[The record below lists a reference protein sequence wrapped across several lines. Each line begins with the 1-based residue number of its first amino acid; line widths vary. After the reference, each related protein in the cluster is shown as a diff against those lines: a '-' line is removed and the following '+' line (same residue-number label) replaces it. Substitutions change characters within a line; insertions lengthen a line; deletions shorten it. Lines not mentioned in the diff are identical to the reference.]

1 MWLCTAC
8 VAAALLIGIAPAHA
22 DGTVEAPRAPARG
35 ARKALPKAPPRAM
48 PKALPRSSPKAPPK
62 APLKALP
69 QAPLKSLPT
78 VLPEAPPEAP
88 PAGPLKAMPEMPP
101 KASPEAAPEEAPA
114 TSPDAPIEAGQLEVE
129 YYQVEVNTPGVTLGT
144 IEPIDP
150 DDADIDFASNFYLDL
165 ESRRANLR
173 LAGFDNEL
181 ALDWDMRARNLK
193 LRLAGG
199 HMGTFFIAVDGDI
212 TLRKK
217 PTIDAR
223 LILAIAGQKLEL
235 DLPKFRVDA
244 KMREG
249 ELQMEF
255 VVPLIDGGF

>member
-1 MWLCTAC
+1 MWSCTAC

-22 DGTVEAPRAPARG
+22 DEAAEAPAE
-35 ARKALPKAPPRAM
+35 ALPAVPVNALPEA
-48 PKALPRSSPKAPPK
+48 PKA
-62 APLKALP
+62 
-69 QAPLKSLPT
+69 
-78 VLPEAPPEAP
+78 LPEAPPA
-88 PAGPLKAMPEMPP
+88 
-101 KASPEAAPEEAPA
+101 ASPEA
-114 TSPDAPIEAGQLEVE
+114 PIEAAKLDVEPYQL
-129 YYQVEVNTPGVTLGT
+129 EVNTPGVTLGT
-144 IEPIDP
+144 VEPAGP
-150 DDADIDFASNFYLDL
+150 DDVDVDFASNFASNFYLDL

-199 HMGTFFIAVDGDI
+199 HMGTFFIAIDGDI
-212 TLRKK
+212 TLRRK

-223 LILAIAGQKLEL
+223 LILAVGGQKLEL

-244 KMREG
+244 RLREG
-249 ELQMEF
+249 DLQMEF

>member
-1 MWLCTAC
+1 MWSCTAC

-22 DGTVEAPRAPARG
+22 DDVAPAP
-35 ARKALPKAPPRAM
+35 A
-48 PKALPRSSPKAPPK
+48 
-62 APLKALP
+62 
-69 QAPLKSLPT
+69 
-78 VLPEAPPEAP
+78 EAP
-88 PAGPLKAMPEMPP
+88 PAAPPQVPSKALPEAP
-101 KASPEAAPEEAPA
+101 KASPEAAPEAV
-114 TSPDAPIEAGQLEVE
+114 PDAPIEAATLDVE
-129 YYQVEVNTPGVTLGT
+129 HYQVEVNTPGVTLGT
-144 IEPIDP
+144 VEPVDP
-150 DDADIDFASNFYLDL
+150 DDGEIDFASNFYLDL

-199 HMGTFFIAVDGDI
+199 HMGTFFVAIDGDI
-212 TLRKK
+212 TLRRK

-223 LILAIAGQKLEL
+223 LILAVGGQKLEL

-244 KMREG
+244 KLREG
-249 ELQMEF
+249 DLQMEF

>member
-1 MWLCTAC
+1 MWSCTAC

-22 DGTVEAPRAPARG
+22 DGTVDGPRAPVRA
-35 ARKALPKAPPRAM
+35 ARKALPKAPPRAV
-48 PKALPRSSPKAPPK
+48 PRPSPKSPPR
-62 APLKALP
+62 
-69 QAPLKSLPT
+69 APLKSLPAA
-78 VLPEAPPEAP
+78 LPASLPQAPIKPLPQPLPEAP

-101 KASPEAAPEEAPA
+101 KASPEAAPEEALA
-114 TSPDAPIEAGQLEVE
+114 TSPDAPIEAGKLEVE

>member
-1 MWLCTAC
+1 MWSCTAC
-8 VAAALLIGIAPAHA
+8 VAATLLIGVTTAHA
-22 DGTVEAPRAPARG
+22 DKAKSMSPGTSPGALPATLPAALPPPPPPAPSTAPA
-35 ARKALPKAPPRAM
+35 AALPEP
-48 PKALPRSSPKAPPK
+48 PPK
-62 APLKALP
+62 
-69 QAPLKSLPT
+69 T
-78 VLPEAPPEAP
+78 LPEP
-88 PAGPLKAMPEMPP
+88 KP
-101 KASPEAAPEEAPA
+101 KASPEA
-114 TSPDAPIEAGQLEVE
+114 PIEAGKLDVE
-129 YYQVEVNTPGVTLGT
+129 HYQVEVNTGGVTLGT
-144 IEPIDP
+144 VEPVDP
-150 DDADIDFASNFYLDL
+150 DDEEIDFASNFYLDL

-181 ALDWDMRARNLK
+181 ALNWDMRARNLK

-199 HMGTFFIAVDGDI
+199 HMGTFYIAVDGDI

-249 ELQMEF
+249 DLQMEL

>member
-1 MWLCTAC
+1 MPA
-8 VAAALLIGIAPAHA
+8 APA
-22 DGTVEAPRAPARG
+22 
-35 ARKALPKAPPRAM
+35 
-48 PKALPRSSPKAPPK
+48 
-62 APLKALP
+62 
-69 QAPLKSLPT
+69 
-78 VLPEAPPEAP
+78 AP
-88 PAGPLKAMPEMPP
+88 PAAMPAAPP
-101 KASPEAAPEEAPA
+101 AASPDAPPAAP
-114 TSPDAPIEAGQLEVE
+114 PDAPIEAAKLEVE
-129 YYQVEVNTPGVTLGT
+129 PYQVELNTGGVTLGT
-144 IEPIDP
+144 VESVDP
-150 DDADIDFASNFYLDL
+150 DAEDIDFASDFYLDL
-165 ESRRANLR
+165 ASRRANLR

-199 HMGTFFIAVDGDI
+199 HMGTFFIAIDGDI